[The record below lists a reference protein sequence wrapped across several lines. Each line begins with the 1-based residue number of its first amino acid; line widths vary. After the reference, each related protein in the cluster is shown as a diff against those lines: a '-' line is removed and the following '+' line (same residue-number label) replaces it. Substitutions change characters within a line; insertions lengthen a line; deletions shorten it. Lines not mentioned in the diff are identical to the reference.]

1 MSKMTLTQLVGEMQG
16 KSMTY
21 GWDALTLYDQR
32 KANELLFQLYVERF
46 NTADGFIEPV
56 SFQASWGDGSYKE
69 HVFNLKLSA
78 PRLSFESSD
87 PSLAARA
94 RLTMD
99 MVGGMIVST
108 KKNTGGAVS
117 VSKMLKVLPVGGP
130 QLWMDQPVTKGDVS
144 DLGDVVI
151 DIKNADTFKA
161 NFVVGDLAQDDVG
174 RRFKL
179 YFDEKVKDDQKIF
192 PLGRL
197 TGDLNGVLTPKSF
210 EIRTMKS
217 DPQAVLGD
225 EAYGDGAVMMFITLT
240 GGEDSETFPNANS
253 TYLIPSDEGGTKY
266 TGAMLLSS
274 RVLFDRIMRGPA
286 TSDIGNDITF
296 LEYTP
301 ENGGG
306 QDVGWSLI
314 GATGGVEKEFIYDY
328 RIRDDDFGARFQTTL
343 HTRFNNDEG
352 GPALTIKG
360 EGGYIEF
367 SWNKSYSLPFSRV
380 IYWAWPNNPGW
391 DYGDL
396 DFLSKYNVKF
406 DVVLNKETGVV
417 SFNRNT
423 NSSQFL
429 LDMKGYDYLP
439 DIGDVT
445 TYLVPQIR
453 AYFHPYVYEP
463 LKELT
468 TPTLDTFL
476 VRNLLFPGHNALQ
489 LTDAFVPGDLAV
501 FGQIDPLRTTTTVS
515 PMNSTIEA
523 GSKLQFTLSPMP
535 SDVQWSVKD
544 VDGNIAQPGVISTT
558 GEYTAPSAGSLV
570 DGFVAVMVTAQ
581 GTLNGAPVK
590 SSALVSVM
598 HGVIVANPLY
608 ASCETGK
615 TMTLTAQSL
624 DQKPLQWSILTP
636 QWGSTVSIDPTDPN
650 QYLYTAGTNMD
661 VDTPFPIDKI
671 EIKDPTTGAVSHI
684 ALMIEKVLTPAPMV
698 LASSSDLPGGKAH
711 FQLMG
716 EAGPIVPAPGVVALT
731 WSKLSGDGDFDATT
745 GIYTE
750 PDKVDPGGFVV
761 LSGTAH
767 IIPASM
773 KIHGQIVI
781 PLPLSKYAELIEA
794 VDHTVRS
801 A

>member
-1 MSKMTLTQLVGEMQG
+1 MSKLTLTQLVGEMQG
-16 KSMTY
+16 KSMTC
-21 GWDALTLYDQR
+21 GGAAFTLSEQR

-46 NTADGFIEPV
+46 NTDDGFIEPANL
-56 SFQASWGDGSYKE
+56 QASWGDGSYKE

-108 KKNTGGAVS
+108 KKNTGGAVF

-130 QLWMDQPVTKGDVS
+130 QLFMDQPVTKGTVS
-144 DLGDVVI
+144 GLGDVVI

-161 NFVVGDLAQDDVG
+161 NFVFGDLAQADGG
-174 RRFKL
+174 RRFTE
-179 YFDEKVKDDQKIF
+179 YFDKEVKPDQKIF

-197 TGDLNGVLTPKSF
+197 AGDLNGVLTPKNF

-217 DPQAVLGD
+217 HPQAVLGD
-225 EAYGDGAVMMFITLT
+225 EAYGDGAVMMFITLRD
-240 GGEDSETFPNANS
+240 GQDSSTFPNVNS

-286 TSDIGNDITF
+286 TSDIGNGITF
-296 LEYTP
+296 LDYTP
-301 ENGGG
+301 GNGGG
-306 QDVGWSLI
+306 KDVGWSLR
-314 GATGGVEKEFIYDY
+314 GATGGVEKEFVYNY
-328 RIRDDDFGARFQTTL
+328 KVRSDDFDATFRTTL
-343 HTRFNNDEG
+343 HTRFNIDEG

-360 EGGYIEF
+360 EGRYIEF
-367 SWNKSYSLPFSRV
+367 SWNKHYKLPFSRV
-380 IYWAWPNNPGW
+380 IYWQWPSGPEW

-396 DFLSKYNVKF
+396 DFFSTYSVKF

-429 LDMKGYDYLP
+429 LNMKGYDYLP

-445 TYLVPQIR
+445 TYLVPQVR
-453 AYFHPYVYEP
+453 EYFHPYVYEP

-476 VRNLLFPGHNALQ
+476 VRNLLFPGQNALQ

-501 FGQIDPLRTTTTVS
+501 FGQVDPLRTTTAIS

-535 SDVQWSVKD
+535 SNVQWSVKD

-558 GEYTAPSAGSLV
+558 GEYTAPPANSLAE
-570 DGFVAVMVTAQ
+570 GFVAVMVTAE
-581 GTLNGAPVK
+581 GMLNGAPVK

-598 HGVIVANPLY
+598 HSVIVANPLY

-624 DQKPLQWSILTP
+624 DQKPLQWRILTP
-636 QWGSTVSIDPTDPN
+636 QWGSTVRVDPTDPN

-661 VDTPFPIDKI
+661 VGTPFPIDKI
-671 EIKDPTTGAVSHI
+671 EIKNPTTGAVSHI
-684 ALMIEKVLTPAPMV
+684 ALMIEKVLTAVPMV
-698 LASSSDLPGGKAH
+698 LAGSSDLPGGKAH
-711 FQLMG
+711 FQLLG
-716 EAGPIVPAPGVVALT
+716 EEGPIVPVPGVITLI
-731 WSKLSGDGDFDATT
+731 WSKLSGNGNFDAAT
-745 GIYTE
+745 GVYTE
-750 PDKVDPGGFVV
+750 PDKVDPGEFVV
-761 LSGTAH
+761 LSGTAN
-767 IIPASM
+767 ISGVVNLY
-773 KIHGQIVI
+773 GQIVI

-794 VDHTVRS
+794 VDHSVRS

>member
-1 MSKMTLTQLVGEMQG
+1 MSKLTLTQLLGEMQG
-16 KSMTY
+16 KSMTS
-21 GWDALTLYDQR
+21 GWDAFTLYDQR

-46 NTADGFIEPV
+46 NTDDGYIQPANM
-56 SFQASWGDGSYKE
+56 QMDWGDGSYKE
-69 HVFNLKLSA
+69 HLFSLKLSA

-87 PSLAARA
+87 PSMTARA

-108 KKNTGGAVS
+108 KRNTGGAVF
-117 VSKMLKVLPVGGP
+117 VSKMRKVLPVGGP
-130 QLWMDQPVTKGDVS
+130 QLWMDQPVTKGTVS
-144 DLGDVVI
+144 GLGDVVI
-151 DIKNADTFKA
+151 DISMADTFKA
-161 NFVVGDLAQDDVG
+161 NFVIGDLAQLEVG
-174 RRFKL
+174 MRFEE
-179 YFDEKVKDDQKIF
+179 YFNNEVKPEQKIF

-197 TGDLNGVLTPKSF
+197 AGDLNGALTPKNF
-210 EIRTMKS
+210 EIRVMKS

-225 EAYGDGAVMMFITLT
+225 EAYGDGAVMMFITLRD
-240 GGEDSETFPNANS
+240 GEDGKDFPNANS

-286 TSDIGNDITF
+286 TSDIGNGITF
-296 LEYTP
+296 LDYTP

-306 QDVGWSLI
+306 QDVSWSLR
-314 GATGGVEKEFIYDY
+314 GATGGVEKEFVYDY
-328 RIRDDDFGARFQTTL
+328 KVRDDDFDATFRTTL
-343 HTRFNNDEG
+343 HTRFNIDEG
-352 GPALTIKG
+352 GAALTIKG
-360 EGGYIEF
+360 EGRYIEF
-367 SWNKSYSLPFSRV
+367 SWNKNYKLPFSRV
-380 IYWAWPNNPGW
+380 IYWDTGEGW
-391 DYGDL
+391 DRGEL
-396 DFLSKYNVKF
+396 DFLSTYSVKF

-423 NSSQFL
+423 NSSRFL
-429 LDMKGYDYLP
+429 LDMRGYDYLH

-445 TYLVPQIR
+445 TYLVPQIKE
-453 AYFHPYVYEP
+453 YFHPYVYEP
-463 LKELT
+463 LKELK

-501 FGQIDPLRTTTTVS
+501 FGQVDPLRTTTTVS

-523 GSKLQFTLSPMP
+523 GSTLQFTLSPMP
-535 SDVQWSVKD
+535 SNVQWSVKD
-544 VDGNIAQPGVISTT
+544 VDGNIAQPGVISSA
-558 GEYTAPSAGSLV
+558 GVYTAPSAGSLA

-581 GTLNGAPVK
+581 GTLDGAPVK

-598 HGVIVANPLY
+598 HSVIVANPLY

-624 DQKPLQWSILTP
+624 DQVPLQWSILTP
-636 QWGSTVSIDPTDPN
+636 QWGSTVTVDPTDPN

-661 VDTPFPIDKI
+661 LDTAFPIDKI
-671 EIKDPTTGAVSHI
+671 EIKNPTTGAVSHI
-684 ALMIEKVLTPAPMV
+684 TLMIEKVLIPAPMV

-711 FQLMG
+711 FQLLG
-716 EAGPIVPAPGVVALT
+716 EQGPIVPVPEVITLT
-731 WSKLSGDGDFDATT
+731 WSKLSGNGNFDATT

-750 PDKVDPGGFVV
+750 PDKVDPGEFVV
-761 LSGTAH
+761 LSGTAD
-767 IIPASM
+767 ISGVV
-773 KIHGQIVI
+773 KFHGQAVI
-781 PLPLSKYAELIEA
+781 PLPLSKYADLIEA

>member
-1 MSKMTLTQLVGEMQG
+1 MQG
-16 KSMTY
+16 KSMTH

-46 NTADGFIEPV
+46 NTDDGYFEPANL
-56 SFQASWGDGSYKE
+56 QASWGDGSYKE
-69 HVFNLKLSA
+69 HIFNLKLSA
-78 PRLSFESSD
+78 PRLSFESSN

-108 KKNTGGAVS
+108 KKNTGGAVF

-130 QLWMDQPVTKGDVS
+130 QLWMDQPVTKGTVS
-144 DLGDVVI
+144 GLGDVVI

-161 NFVVGDLAQDDVG
+161 NFVLGDLAQEDVG
-174 RRFKL
+174 KRFKE
-179 YFDEKVKDDQKIF
+179 YFEKEVKPEQKIF

-197 TGDLNGVLTPKSF
+197 AGDLNGVLTPKNF

-225 EAYGDGAVMMFITLT
+225 EAYGDGAVMLFITLRD
-240 GGEDSETFPNANS
+240 GQDSNTFPNARS
-253 TYLIPSDEGGTKY
+253 TYLIPSDEGGTRY

-286 TSDIGNDITF
+286 MVDIGNDINF
-296 LEYTP
+296 AAYD
-301 ENGGG
+301 GGTDFAFSLKG
-306 QDVGWSLI
+306 CAGGIFQDFKYQYDVWY
-314 GATGGVEKEFIYDY
+314 GGVKTGIFYFSTPIQH
-328 RIRDDDFGARFQTTL
+328 DFKA
-343 HTRFNNDEG
+343 DSG
-352 GPALTIKG
+352 GTPLTIKA
-360 EGGYIEF
+360 EGNRIEF
-367 SWNKSYSLPFSRV
+367 VWNKSYKTVFRREIKYFS
-380 IYWAWPNNPGW
+380 P
-391 DYGDL
+391 L
-396 DFLSKYNVKF
+396 DPDKDDSGNMDFICRYSVHF
-406 DVVLNKETGVV
+406 DIKLDKQTGLV
-417 SFNRNT
+417 SFERNEASST
-423 NSSQFL
+423 FSLNIAGADGLEDVISQFPNMRPKIEEFFKPKIIAL
-429 LDMKGYDYLP
+429 LS
-439 DIGDVT
+439 
-445 TYLVPQIR
+445 R
-453 AYFHPYVYEP
+453 
-463 LKELT
+463 LT
-468 TPTLDTFL
+468 SPTLDTFL
-476 VRNLLFPGHNALQ
+476 LRNLLFPGQKALQ

-501 FGQIDPLRTTTTVS
+501 FGKVDPLRTTTTIS

-523 GSKLQFTLSPMP
+523 SGKLQFTLSPMP
-535 SDVQWSVKD
+535 SNVQWSVKD
-544 VDGNIAQPGVISTT
+544 VDGNIAEPGVISST
-558 GEYTAPSAGSLV
+558 GEYTAPSADSLI

-598 HGVIVANPLY
+598 HSTIVANPLY

-615 TMTLTAQSL
+615 TITLAAQSL
-624 DQKPLQWSILTP
+624 DQKPLRWSILTP
-636 QWGSTVSIDPTDPN
+636 QWGSTLSVDPTDPN

-671 EIKDPTTGAVSHI
+671 EIKNPTTGVVSHI
-684 ALMIEKVLTPAPMV
+684 SLMIEKVLTVAPMV
-698 LASSSDLPGGKAH
+698 LAGSSDLPGGKAH

-716 EAGPIVPAPGVVALT
+716 EEGPIVPVPGVITLS
-731 WSKLSGDGDFDATT
+731 WSKLSGNGDFDAAT

-750 PDKVDPGGFVV
+750 PDKVAPGEFVV
-761 LSGTAH
+761 LSGTAN
-767 IIPASM
+767 ISGIM
-773 KIHGQIVI
+773 KLHGQIVI